1 MSKTYVLDHPEQGHI
16 EYTDKK
22 RYLWMSSLVMP
33 LFPLLGIALYFV
45 FDSQWMLVI
54 PLLFNYLVIPFLD
67 WALGSDTNN
76 PPEEIVPQLEQDTY
90 YRLLTWFTV
99 PMHFVV
105 LIAIAWFVGTQSLTF
120 WSVIVLA
127 LTAGS
132 YSGLGINTAHELGH
146 KKPEFERWLAKIVL
160 AVPAYGH
167 FCIEHNRGH
176 HRDVA
181 TPDDPASSRMG
192 ESIYKFVL
200 REIPGATKRGWAVEK
215 ERLARLGKSEW
226 SIHNDI
232 LQSYAIS
239 AVLQGGLILAFGWIM
254 IPFLAIHNVW
264 AWYQLT
270 SANYIEHYG
279 LLRQKEANG
288 RFERC
293 QPYHS
298 WNANYI
304 FSNILLFHL
313 ERHSDH
319 HANPTRRYQS
329 LRNFDGIPELPNGY
343 YGMYMLAYIP
353 WLWYKVMDKRVLA
366 LPHINGDLSKVNIE
380 PARREEIYAKFGSG
394 QSLAAVAC

>member
-1 MSKTYVLDHPEQGHI
+1 MNKTYVLDHPEQGHI

-45 FDSQWMLVI
+45 FDSQWMLAI

-200 REIPGATKRGWAVEK
+200 REIPGATRRGWAVEK

-293 QPYHS
+293 QPHHS

-343 YGMYMLAYIP
+343 YGMYVLAYIP